1 MVTGAGISANLR
13 QAALA
18 FRLGQEA
25 TGCER
30 LTGFIDGLLPTLGN
44 ASPDLV
50 HQLERVLGEALQAQ
64 QRKDFIL
71 VADLLEYELAPLLGM
86 ESPQD

>member
-1 MVTGAGISANLR
+1 MSGSGITVNLEL
-13 QAALA
+13 AALA

-30 LTGFIDGLLPTLGN
+30 LTGFIDGLLPTLGS
-44 ASPDLV
+44 ASADRV
-50 HQLERVLGEALQAQ
+50 HQLEKVLGETLQAQ

-71 VADLLEYELAPLLGM
+71 VADLLEYEVAPLLGM
-86 ESPQD
+86 ENPEG